1 MAEFF
6 ASPRIRRTPFT
17 PGVEVAGVKGYTV
30 YNHMLLPTAFDTL
43 EADCAHLKQHVQV
56 WDVACER
63 QVRLRGP
70 DARRLAA
77 LLTPRDISGLS
88 PSRCLYIPV
97 TDDAGGML
105 NDPVLLEA
113 GPDELWISIADSDL
127 LMWVR
132 AIAFAKGFEVEVDEP
147 DVSPLAIQG
156 PKSNDLA
163 ARVFG
168 DGVRELRFFGCG
180 RFAFAETQFL
190 VARSGYSGQDGFE
203 VYVEGGELGM
213 PLWDAL
219 MEAGRDLEVRAG
231 CPNLIDRV
239 EAGLLSYGNDI
250 TRENTPLE
258 CGMDL
263 YVSDARLGECIGGE
277 ALRRQ
282 RERGVERMI
291 RAVEVEGAIPPCDR
305 IWPLLSQGRPAG
317 RVSSAAYAPERGV
330 GVAVGMVERAFWDAG
345 TELELHTHDGVR
357 RAKVRAGFWNAG

>member
-1 MAEFF
+1 M
-6 ASPRIRRTPFT
+6 
-17 PGVEVAGVKGYTV
+17 
-30 YNHMLLPTAFDTL
+30 
-43 EADCAHLKQHVQV
+43 
-56 WDVACER
+56 
-63 QVRLRGP
+63 
-70 DARRLAA
+70 
-77 LLTPRDISGLS
+77 
-88 PSRCLYIPV
+88 
-97 TDDAGGML
+97 
-105 NDPVLLEA
+105 
-113 GPDELWISIADSDL
+113 
-127 LMWVR
+127 
-132 AIAFAKGFEVEVDEP
+132 
-147 DVSPLAIQG
+147 
-156 PKSNDLA
+156 
-163 ARVFG
+163 FG

-180 RFAFAETQFL
+180 RFAFAGTQFL

-305 IWPLLSQGRPAG
+305 IWPLLSQGAARRAG
-317 RVSSAAYAPERGV
+317 LERGLRARARRRRRGRHGGA
-330 GVAVGMVERAFWDAG
+330 GVLGRWHG
-345 TELELHTHDGVR
+345 TRTAH
-357 RAKVRAGFWNAG
+357 A